1 MMTRRARD
9 IGVLL
14 LFATAVG
21 ALGALWLSGVA
32 AHQFSRPIAAL
43 RRAARAV
50 ARGDRRPPE
59 LPRAPSEFEPVFT
72 AFRRMAADLERSRVE
87 LARAER
93 VLAWGE
99 MARQVAHEI
108 KNPLTPI
115 RLGVQYLQRAR
126 NDPRVEFDRVFEEN
140 TARILREIDRL
151 DEIARAFSRYGSAPT
166 ELPPPERVDVTAVL
180 GDLVAFER
188 MGADAVTW
196 SLQGTDQTCSAIARR
211 EELREVLINV
221 FENARAARAHSVAIV
236 LGCTRDVV
244 SIEVSD
250 DGTGI
255 APEVLPR
262 IFEPHF
268 STRTTGSGL
277 GLAIS
282 RRLLDAW
289 GGSIGIESEPGRGTV
304 VRIELKAAAGE

>member
-1 MMTRRARD
+1 
-9 IGVLL
+9 
-14 LFATAVG
+14 
-21 ALGALWLSGVA
+21 
-32 AHQFSRPIAAL
+32 
-43 RRAARAV
+43 
-50 ARGDRRPPE
+50 
-59 LPRAPSEFEPVFT
+59 
-72 AFRRMAADLERSRVE
+72 VE

-126 NDPRVEFDRVFEEN
+126 NDPRVDFDRVFEEN
-140 TARILREIDRL
+140 TARILSEIDRL

-166 ELPPPERVDVTAVL
+166 ELPPPEPVDVTAVL
-180 GDLVAFER
+180 CDLVAFER
-188 MGADAVTW
+188 MAADGVAWLLEGADEDSV
-196 SLQGTDQTCSAIARR
+196 AIARR

-221 FENARAARAHSVAIV
+221 FENARAAKARSVRIQILRGV
-236 LGCTRDVV
+236 ERV
-244 SIEVSD
+244 SIVVQD

-289 GGSIGIESEPGRGTV
+289 GGSIGIDSEPGRGTE
-304 VRIELKAAAGE
+304 VRITLRAAVSE